1 MTNMDLLQYIGEV
14 DDRYILESR
23 KRPKIVPKPKAK
35 KWPMALVAC
44 AMLAVLCGTGLLVL
58 RERQYGAEHGQEPA
72 VQSTRYPH
80 PAETSTPTKS
90 ISAYG
95 VALLAQAEYPEAIGY
110 EDYEAQSQV
119 WTENQVTEDTHY
131 ALKAFAYSTAAKVLA
146 NDTQSGCYSPLSLYQ
161 ALSMLASGA
170 EGQTQAELLSLL
182 GQPDQE
188 TLQDQAGKLYR
199 VNHADNEA
207 DILKIAN
214 SLWLDETAADGT
226 KVDYKED
233 WVLSTAANYY
243 ADVYQTEFSDPDAG
257 GALGAWI
264 AEKTGGFLRPSAADL
279 ALPEDTVMAIVNTLW
294 YRGQWQDRFDS
305 DRTEE
310 GDFTT
315 ENGETVRTE
324 FMHRTELDGYFVQ
337 GDGYTRAELGLS
349 QGHMTVILPD
359 AGTAV
364 DDLLTEEQLWDMFE
378 NNDYYQ
384 SAEVRWS
391 VPKFETNATY
401 DLEKSLKSLGVFA
414 AFTDT
419 ADFSRISDTPL
430 VLTKVQQGT
439 HIAIDEEGVEAA
451 AYTELAVAAGAAA
464 PDEDPPVIEMNLDR
478 PFLYLITANDG
489 SPLFLGVVR
498 NLPEIG

>member
-35 KWPMALVAC
+35 KWPMALAAC
-44 AMLAVLCGTGLLVL
+44 AMLAVLCGTGVLVL
-58 RERQYGAEHGQEPA
+58 RDRQYRAEFAGETA
-72 VQSTRYPH
+72 VQGTSHPH
-80 PAETSTPTKS
+80 PIATEAPKDVA
-90 ISAYG
+90 AYG

-110 EDYEAQSQV
+110 EDYEAQSAR

-170 EGQTQAELLSLL
+170 EGQTQAEILSFL
-182 GQPDQE
+182 GQPDVD

-199 VNHADNEA
+199 VNHSDNEV

-214 SLWLDETAADGT
+214 SLWLDETAPDGT
-226 KVDYKED
+226 KIDYKED
-233 WVLSTAANYY
+233 WVLSAAANYY

-264 AEKTGGFLRPSAADL
+264 AEKTGGVLQPTADELNIPEETVL
-279 ALPEDTVMAIVNTLW
+279 AMVNTLW
-294 YRGQWQDRFDS
+294 YRAHWAEEFDPAQ
-305 DRTEE
+305 TESAE
-310 GDFTT
+310 FTPET
-315 ENGETVRTE
+315 GEPVSVE
-324 FMHRTELDGYFVQ
+324 FMHRTDSMGSYVRGE
-337 GDGYTRAELGLS
+337 GYTKAYLRLS
-349 QGHMTVILPD
+349 RGTMTVILPD
-359 AGTAV
+359 EDVAV

-378 NNDYYQ
+378 NNDYQ

-391 VPKFETNATY
+391 VPKFETDATY
-401 DLEKSLKSLGVFA
+401 DLEESLKRLGVSA

-419 ADFSRISDTPL
+419 ADFSRISDTRL
-430 VLTKVQQGT
+430 KVSKVQQGT
-439 HIAIDEEGVEAA
+439 HIAVDEEGVEAA
-451 AYTELAVAAGAAA
+451 AYTLMDMVMAGV
-464 PDEDPPVIEMNLDR
+464 PDEDPPVIEMNLNR
-478 PFLYLITANDG
+478 PFLYLITAHDG

-498 NLPEIG
+498 NLSQ

>member
-35 KWPMALVAC
+35 KWPMALAAC

-58 RERQYGAEHGQEPA
+58 RDRLYRAEHAQEPA
-72 VQSTRYPH
+72 VQSTSYPH
-80 PAETSTPTKS
+80 PIATEDPKDVA
-90 ISAYG
+90 AYG

-110 EDYEAQSQV
+110 EDYETRSQV

-146 NDTQSGCYSPLSLYQ
+146 NDTESGCYSPLSLYQ
-161 ALSMLASGA
+161 ALSMLSSGA

-182 GQPDQE
+182 GQPDPE

-199 VNHADNEA
+199 VNHSDNEV

-214 SLWLDETAADGT
+214 SLWLDETAADGA
-226 KVDYKED
+226 KIDYNED

-264 AEKTGGFLRPSAADL
+264 AEKTGGFLRPTAEELSIPEETVL
-279 ALPEDTVMAIVNTLW
+279 AMVNTLW
-294 YRGQWQDRFDS
+294 YRAHWAEEFDPAK
-305 DRTEE
+305 TESAE
-310 GDFTT
+310 FSPET
-315 ENGETVRTE
+315 GEPVSVE
-324 FMHRTELDGYFVQ
+324 FMHRTDSMGSYVRGE
-337 GDGYTRAELGLS
+337 GYTKAALRLS
-349 QGHMTVILPD
+349 RGTMTVILPD
-359 AGTAV
+359 EGVAV
-364 DDLLTEEQLWDMFE
+364 DDLLTEEQLWDIFE
-378 NNDYYQ
+378 NSDYE

-391 VPKFETNATY
+391 VPKFETDATY
-401 DLEKSLKSLGVFA
+401 DLEESLKSLGISD
-414 AFTDT
+414 AFDRNT
-419 ADFSRISDTPL
+419 ANFSRISDTPL
-430 VLTKVQQGT
+430 VLTRVQQGT
-439 HIAIDEEGVEAA
+439 HIAVDEEGVEAA
-451 AYTELAVAAGAAA
+451 AYTLMDMETAGA
-464 PDEDPPVIEMNLDR
+464 PDEDPPVIEMNLNR